1 MELSL
6 EQSWEIFEFT
16 VLKRDDDHSLTDAV
30 TVHLYD
36 DDRDIFL
43 SLKGHGQD
51 AIRITTDVIKDF
63 LAISPSSFET
73 TEQDTYY
80 FDIGGNPPQ
89 SALRDAM
96 LASITKLQSLGFK
109 LRKLEDTWV

>member
-16 VLKRDDDHSLTDAV
+16 ILKRDDDHSLTDAV

-36 DDRDIFL
+36 DDRNIFL

-51 AIRITTDVIKDF
+51 AIQITTDVIKNF
-63 LAISPSSFET
+63 LSISPSSFET
-73 TEQDTYY
+73 TEQDTFY

-89 SALRDAM
+89 AELRNAM
-96 LASITKLQSLGFK
+96 LSSIAELQALGFK